1 MEFIPVF
8 GIILKINC
16 LRYSQLCV
24 VRISSN
30 GACSQSYFMKTNIL
44 KKIFITGLPALI
56 SCYTI
61 NAQVADWNFNNVL
74 TGTGSANATAGVASL
89 GSSIDS
95 AAFNGGT
102 VYYGQDGW
110 PTGAMD
116 MNAYLEFSITPTS
129 GHTLTLAS
137 LTMQIRRSTTGSAN
151 AGPNNWTLR
160 SNLDGYTSNI
170 ASGVL
175 TPNSTPATTFILG
188 VAFMN
193 VPTKIVFR
201 LYGYNATV
209 STGGLNRFVYDDIQ
223 VSGSTTLPFIFDYFN
238 VKATNKTALISWQLG
253 GEGDLSSLKIERS
266 SDGVNFE
273 SIKEYSG
280 DEVSDTAPFEYADQ
294 LTNPSGVY
302 EYRIEMISND
312 GNSSFSGIQS
322 VSFDNQ
328 TGFQLQ
334 GINTGSS
341 SVSFRVNTEK
351 SGNYVFSLLNL
362 NGNKV
367 AVKSSQLDAGTQV
380 MQMNNMPL
388 PAGIY
393 ILLGEN
399 GNQTISTKIMVL

>member
-1 MEFIPVF
+1 
-8 GIILKINC
+8 
-16 LRYSQLCV
+16 
-24 VRISSN
+24 
-30 GACSQSYFMKTNIL
+30 MKTSIP
-44 KKIFITGLPALI
+44 KKIFIIGLVLI
-56 SCYTI
+56 SSI
-61 NAQVADWNFNNVL
+61 KMNAQVADWNFNNIL

-137 LTMQIRRSTTGSAN
+137 LAMQIRRSTTGSAD
-151 AGPNNWTLR
+151 AGPNNWALR
-160 SNLDGYTSNI
+160 SNLDGYTSNV
-170 ASGVL
+170 ASGIL
-175 TPNSTPATTFILG
+175 TPNSTPATTVTLG
-188 VAFMN
+188 IAFMN
-193 VPTKIVFR
+193 VPSKIVFR
-201 LYGYNATV
+201 LYGYNATI
-209 STGGLNRFVYDDIQ
+209 SSGGLNRFVYDDIQ
-223 VSGSTTLPFIFDYFN
+223 VSGSTTLPFVFDYFN
-238 VKATNKTALISWQLG
+238 VKAANKTALISWQLG
-253 GEGDLSSLKIERS
+253 GEGNLSSLKIERS

-273 SIKEYSG
+273 SIKEYNG
-280 DEVSDTAPFEYADQ
+280 DEASNTAAFEYADQ
-294 LTNPSGVY
+294 LSNPSGVY
-302 EYRIEMISND
+302 EYRIETISND
-312 GNSSFSGIQS
+312 GKSSFSGIQS

-334 GINTGSS
+334 GINTGSR

-351 SGNYVFSLLNL
+351 AGSYVFSLLNL

-367 AVKSSQLDAGTQV
+367 AVKSTQLGAGSQV

-388 PAGIY
+388 QAGIY

-399 GNQTISTKIMVL
+399 GNQTTSTKIMVL